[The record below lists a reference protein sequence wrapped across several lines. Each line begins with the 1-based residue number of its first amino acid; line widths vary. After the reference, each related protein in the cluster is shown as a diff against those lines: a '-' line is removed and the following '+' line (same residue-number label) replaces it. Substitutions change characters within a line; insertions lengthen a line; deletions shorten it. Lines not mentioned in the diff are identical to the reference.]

1 MSWRRVQIRKGIR
14 QKIQKSIS
22 KVGDYYLELKSR
34 DVHLPKLA
42 QLVPLPFSW
51 GYRKFHIISRK
62 NPNLHHLPQNFFS
75 FRLWLNTLKLEKN
88 PKFQVLGSS
97 GIQLFGFRIG
107 PSDLK
112 ITAEMKK
119 WGLPYVT
126 RYQFLTEFCNQ

>member
-1 MSWRRVQIRKGIR
+1 MEGVQIRNGVR

-62 NPNLHHLPQNFFS
+62 NSNLHHLPQNFFS

-97 GIQLFGFRIG
+97 GIQLFGFRIR